1 MNLVQSTI
9 LKVCNSNATMSFN
22 KFELKTRCKIKLA
35 YTRSYN
41 VISFN
46 NMIKY
51 HDVLPTNITLK
62 L

>member
-1 MNLVQSTI
+1 M
-9 LKVCNSNATMSFN
+9 LKARNSNASMSFN
-22 KFELKTRCKIKLA
+22 KFELKTRCKTKLA

-51 HDVLPTNITLK
+51 HDVIPINMTLK